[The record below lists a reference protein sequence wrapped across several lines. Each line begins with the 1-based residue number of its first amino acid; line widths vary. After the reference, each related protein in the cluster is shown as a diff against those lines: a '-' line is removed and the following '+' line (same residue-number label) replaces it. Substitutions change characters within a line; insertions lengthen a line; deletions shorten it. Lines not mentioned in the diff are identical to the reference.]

1 MFNSKAF
8 CVIVVLSTLVLG
20 AAVYFQVQE
29 MMEYK
34 LLTKLDKQYLSGTF
48 SGGGDAA
55 EPAVKKDEAAEK
67 DETAEKDE
75 AAAKKDDKK

>member
-20 AAVYFQVQE
+20 ASLYFQTQE
-29 MMEYK
+29 MMEYG

-48 SGGGDAA
+48 TGGGGAA
-55 EPAVKKDEAAEK
+55 EPEPAKEEEDAKKDA
-67 DETAEKDE
+67 D
-75 AAAKKDDKK
+75 AAKKDDKK